1 MLDEMIEMIL
11 DDAKDHMHKTM
22 DHLRSEL
29 VAIRAGRA
37 NPSMLQNVRVDY
49 YGTRTPLNQMASISA
64 PQPDLLVVQP
74 WDGSALQ
81 AIEKAIIAENL
92 GLNPSNDG
100 QLIRVP
106 VPSLSEERR
115 RDLAKKVRS
124 RGEEAK
130 IAVRN
135 IRRHA
140 KDHIKSTQEEEG
152 LSEDERY
159 LAEDQLQELTNTYVN
174 QVDSILKRKEEA
186 IMEV

>member
-1 MLDEMIEMIL
+1 MLDENLELIL
-11 DDAKDHMHKTM
+11 EDAKEHMDKTM
-22 DHLRSEL
+22 GHLRDEL
-29 VAIRAGRA
+29 NAIRAGRA
-37 NPSMLQNVRVDY
+37 TPTMLQNVRVDY

-74 WDGSALQ
+74 WDGSALR
-81 AIEKAIIAENL
+81 AIEKAILSENL

-106 VPSLSEERR
+106 VPALSEERR
-115 RDLAKKVRS
+115 RNLVKTARG

-130 IAVRN
+130 IAIRN

-152 LSEDERY
+152 LSEDMRY
-159 LAEDQLQELTNTYVN
+159 LGEEKLQDLTNRYVEKIGH
-174 QVDSILKRKEEA
+174 ILERKEED